1 MNAGVRTVDADLR
14 KENDL
19 AKVFELIDEAD
30 IFIQGYRPGVLA
42 RKGLSLHALL
52 ERAGKRGK
60 GIIYVEE
67 NCYGPDGPMN
77 ERPGWQQVA
86 DAASGCSY
94 VTGRQLGYD
103 DGTSILP
110 VLPVPDMM
118 TGLIGAIGALLAVR
132 DRAQKGGSYHV
143 KAALMAAAAYP
154 LHKEVGLYSTE
165 AAKQCDDKF
174 QWDKSGPDQFVLEL
188 LDIALKGW
196 SNVFPEKFDA
206 GSPIFTDLAGDWGT
220 FRLLKPVVQ
229 LADDE
234 TSPHWTTAPE
244 PNCKHKIGDI
254 SWA

>member
-1 MNAGVRTVDADLR
+1 
-14 KENDL
+14 
-19 AKVFELIDEAD
+19 
-30 IFIQGYRPGVLA
+30 
-42 RKGLSLHALL
+42 
-52 ERAGKRGK
+52 
-60 GIIYVEE
+60 
-67 NCYGPDGPMN
+67 MN

-94 VTGRQLGYD
+94 VTGRQLGHS
-103 DGTSILP
+103 DGTCILP

-154 LHKEVGLYSTE
+154 LHKEVGLYSTD
-165 AAKQCDDKF
+165 AAKQCDEKF

-196 SNVFPEKFDA
+196 KKVFPEKFDA
-206 GSPIFTDLAGDWGT
+206 DSPIFTELAGDWGT
-220 FRLLKPVVQ
+220 FRLLKPVAQ

-234 TSPHWTTAPE
+234 TSPHWKTAPE

>member
-1 MNAGVRTVDADLR
+1 ML
-14 KENDL
+14 K
-19 AKVFELIDEAD
+19 LIDEAD

-60 GIIYVEE
+60 GIVYVEE

-94 VTGRQLGYD
+94 VTGRSLGYK

-110 VLPVPDMM
+110 TLPVPDMM
-118 TGLIGAIGALLAVR
+118 TGMIGAIGALLAIR

-143 KAALMAAAAYP
+143 QAALMAAAAYP
-154 LHKEVGLYSTE
+154 LHREVGLYSPE
-165 AAKQCDDKF
+165 VVKQCDDKF

-196 SNVFPEKFDA
+196 KDVFPDTFGAD
-206 GSPIFTDLAGDWGT
+206 SPVFNEMTGDWGT
-220 FRLLKPVVQ
+220 FRILKPVVQ
-229 LADDE
+229 LADEDV
-234 TSPHWTTAPE
+234 SPRYTTAPE
-244 PNCKHKIGDI
+244 PNCKRDVGQIAW
-254 SWA
+254 S